1 MKIDIK
7 DIPNNIQK
15 SLEYIH
21 QYYLEDISLKILANI
36 STLSKYHFIKVFKLK
51 TGLTPHQYIINL
63 RIEYGLKLIKQIYHC
78 H

>member
-1 MKIDIK
+1 LKIDIK